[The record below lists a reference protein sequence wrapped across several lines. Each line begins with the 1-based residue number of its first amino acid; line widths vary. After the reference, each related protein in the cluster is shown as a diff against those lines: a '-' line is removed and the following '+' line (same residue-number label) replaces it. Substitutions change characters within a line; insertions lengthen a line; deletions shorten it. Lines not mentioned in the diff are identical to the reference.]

1 MILIFLEKFAN
12 ILGVIGVFMVLL
24 AYVLLQVGKMKSA
37 WVSYSL
43 LNLIGSGLILISL
56 YFYWNLASGVIE
68 IAWFL
73 ISLYGLINSARN
85 NFRHR
90 KRMP

>member
-1 MILIFLEKFAN
+1 MILIVLQKFSN
-12 ILGVIGVFMVLL
+12 ILGIIGVFLVLL

-73 ISLYGLINSARN
+73 ISLYGLINAVPKYL
-85 NFRHR
+85 RHR
-90 KRMP
+90 N